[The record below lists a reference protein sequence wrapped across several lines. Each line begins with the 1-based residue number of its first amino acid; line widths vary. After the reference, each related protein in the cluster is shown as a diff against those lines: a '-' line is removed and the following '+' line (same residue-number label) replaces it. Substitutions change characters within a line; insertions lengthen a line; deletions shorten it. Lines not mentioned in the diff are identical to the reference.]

1 MDNEL
6 VLALFITAVG
16 MTLLFLSLALF
27 YGLLTLMTRLFAD
40 RPAEDGGQ
48 DSGGLFSR
56 LRRPQAQPVAETPAA
71 SATAGRS
78 PDRLRAAVVAVA
90 IARAEAEEVER
101 ARPQP
106 GEDAARRETS
116 AWWALHHQRRM
127 DSHADTRRAR

>member
-6 VLALFITAVG
+6 LLALFITAVG

-27 YGLLTLMTRLFAD
+27 YGLLTLMTRLFED
-40 RPAEDGGQ
+40 RPAEAGGQ
-48 DSGGLFSR
+48 APGGLFFR
-56 LRRPQAQPVAETPAA
+56 LRRPQAQPAAETPAA
-71 SATAGRS
+71 ATAARS
-78 PDRLRAAVVAVA
+78 PDRLRAAVAAVA